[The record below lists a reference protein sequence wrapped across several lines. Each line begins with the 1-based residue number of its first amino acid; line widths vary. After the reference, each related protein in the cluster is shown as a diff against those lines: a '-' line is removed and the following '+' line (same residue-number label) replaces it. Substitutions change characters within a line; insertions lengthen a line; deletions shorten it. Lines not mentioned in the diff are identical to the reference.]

1 MDKQIMDMTFA
12 EVLEKSKEL
21 IETLKVEI
29 EAMDQQVS
37 EAYQQRVIAEETYV
51 ASDYTIETCKVFD
64 DAEDKYWE
72 LQNKLDD
79 LNYKLDSLER
89 MVYKFRTIN
98 GIMDLADLA
107 DHLAV

>member
-37 EAYQQRVIAEETYV
+37 EAYQQRVIAEESYA
-51 ASDYTIETCKVFD
+51 ASDYTEEACKVFD

-72 LQNKLDD
+72 LVNKGDD
-79 LNYKLDSLER
+79 LNYKLDALQR
-89 MVYKFRTIN
+89 MIHKFKYVSDCK
-98 GIMDLADLA
+98 DLADLA
-107 DHLAV
+107 DVLGD